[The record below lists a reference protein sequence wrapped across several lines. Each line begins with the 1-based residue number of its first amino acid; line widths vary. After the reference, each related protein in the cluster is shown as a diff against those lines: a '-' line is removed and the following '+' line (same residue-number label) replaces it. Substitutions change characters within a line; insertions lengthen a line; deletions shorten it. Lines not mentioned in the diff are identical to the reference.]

1 MFIRG
6 TYLPQNNILS
16 DGI

>member
-1 MFIRG
+1 
-6 TYLPQNNILS
+6 LPQNNILS